1 MRFPLAAVLICVPCI
16 VATAMAADEPPRRKS
31 GLWRIEQ
38 TTKGMP
44 LPMGAI
50 ETCVDEKTDDLMR
63 QRLAA
68 REQKCE
74 KMDFRREGDAFRV
87 SSVCKFE
94 RTVATTEGKFT
105 GSFDSAYRAE
115 LHITYAPPLHDLAS
129 ADMAMDAK
137 WLGPCKPGQK
147 PGDIV
152 MPGHPLGGP
161 GGKPINVQELMK
173 MRDALKKGAAPSE

>member
-1 MRFPLAAVLICVPCI
+1 MRFPLFTLFFCVSCIGSAA
-16 VATAMAADEPPRRKS
+16 TAADEPPRRKS

-38 TTKGMP
+38 TTQGMP

-50 ETCVDEKTDDLMR
+50 ETCVDAKHDDLMR
-63 QRLAA
+63 QRLAG

-87 SSVCKFE
+87 RSVCKLE

-129 ADMAMDAK
+129 TDMVMDAK

-147 PGDIV
+147 AGDIV
-152 MPGHPLGGP
+152 MPGGSFGGRQ
-161 GGKPINVQELMK
+161 IDMQQLMK
-173 MRDALKKGAAPSE
+173 MRDALKKGAPAE